1 MLTPEQIEAILND
14 TFFTWGKERES
25 EIASGIKF
33 AHYTSAQV
41 AVDIIKARDE
51 DRCLWLRNAML
62 MNDFSEIE
70 YGQQLL
76 RLTLTN
82 EQLCNRL
89 IEACNGIHESILSAF
104 TMMDQEVYAIK
115 RNTYLLSLAL
125 HKGAELHQ
133 GKLSMWRAYGGDANV
148 CILLNPEA
156 FMTPQTAYDV
166 VIAPVDYGGPSKF
179 VAGIAHIVEAMI
191 ANRDALR
198 QIDPETV
205 KTNLKYAVDVMI
217 LSTKHPGFEEENE
230 WRIIHRAQLAPVAN
244 SPPSKIVS
252 INGIV
257 QKVFYLPMRNIPEH
271 QVQNADIN
279 SLLFKILIGPTP
291 NPNLVWEGFVTLLDE
306 NGVKDAVDKVI
317 ACNIPLRR

>member
-1 MLTPEQIEAILND
+1 MLTQDQIEAVLND
-14 TFFTWGKERES
+14 TFFRWGKAREAEVMPGS
-25 EIASGIKF
+25 KF

-41 AVDIIKARDE
+41 AMDIIKASEE

-76 RLTLTN
+76 KLSLTN
-82 EQLCNRL
+82 EQLRNRL
-89 IEACNGIHESILSAF
+89 IEACNGIHDSILGAF
-104 TMMDQEVYAIK
+104 TMMDQEIYAIK
-115 RNTYLLSLAL
+115 RSTYLLSLAL
-125 HKGAELHQ
+125 HKGPELHQ
-133 GKLSMWRAYGGDANV
+133 GKLSMWRAYGGDTNV

-156 FMTPQTAYDV
+156 FMTPQTAYDA
-166 VIAPVDYGGPSKF
+166 VIAPVDYGGPGKF
-179 VAGIAHIVEAMI
+179 VEGVAAIVETMI

-205 KTNLKYAVDVMI
+205 KTNLKYALDVMI

-230 WRIIHRAQLAPVAN
+230 WRVIHRAQLTPAPN

-252 INGIV
+252 VNGIV

-271 QVQNADIN
+271 DVANC
-279 SLLFKILIGPTP
+279 LLYTSPSPRDRTRSRMP
-291 NPNLVWEGFVTLLDE
+291 SS
-306 NGVKDAVDKVI
+306 A
-317 ACNIPLRR
+317 

>member
-1 MLTPEQIEAILND
+1 MLTEDQIEAVLND
-14 TFFTWGKERES
+14 TFFRWGKDREAEVTPS
-25 EIASGIKF
+25 VKF

-41 AVDIIKARDE
+41 AMDIIKAPDE

-76 RLTLTN
+76 RLSLTN
-82 EQLCNRL
+82 EQLRNRL
-89 IEACNGIHESILSAF
+89 IEACNDIHEGILGAF
-104 TMMDQEVYAIK
+104 RMIDQEVYAIK
-115 RNTYLLSLAL
+115 RSTYLLSLAL

-133 GKLSMWRAYGGDANV
+133 GKLSMWRAYGGDTNV

-156 FMTPQTAYDV
+156 FMTPQSAYDA
-166 VIAPVDYGGPSKF
+166 VIAPVDYGGPGKF
-179 VAGIAHIVEAMI
+179 VEGVAAIVETMI

-205 KTNLKYAVDVMI
+205 KTNLKYALDVMI

-230 WRIIHRAQLAPVAN
+230 WRVINRAQLTPAPN

-252 INGIV
+252 VNGIV
-257 QKVFYLPMRNIPEH
+257 QKVFYLPMKNIPEH
-271 QVQNADIN
+271 DVANADIN
-279 SLLFKILIGPTP
+279 TLLFKILIGETP
-291 NPNLVWEGFVTLLDE
+291 NPDLVWEGFVTLLAE
-306 NGVKDAVDKVI
+306 NGIQNPVDKVI